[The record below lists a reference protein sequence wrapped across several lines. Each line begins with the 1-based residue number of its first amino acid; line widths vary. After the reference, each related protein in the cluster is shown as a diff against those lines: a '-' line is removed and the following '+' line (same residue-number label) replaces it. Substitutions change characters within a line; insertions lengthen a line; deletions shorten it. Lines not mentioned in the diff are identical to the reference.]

1 MRFKKLGGT
10 MVKFVT
16 DSSCDLL
23 SIPDVSFV
31 SAPLTIRTDKEQW
44 IDDENIDIHHMLNTL
59 ASYKGRSY
67 TSCPSIEDWMKVYE
81 GGDIVYA
88 ATLTSAL
95 SGTYNAAMA
104 AAHQYQAAHPEVK
117 IHVFDTLSTGPEL
130 HLLMEKL
137 MELNEKGLSFE
148 EVCVQAQ
155 DYLQH
160 TRLFFS
166 LQSVHNLAQNGRIN
180 KTIAAAIGL
189 LGIRIF
195 GTASEKGEL
204 EPLAKCRGDKKVI
217 SEFIGQLRK
226 HGFSGGKLRI
236 SHVENPELADTL
248 ANQLKKLWPQADI
261 LTYPARGLCSYYAE
275 RGGILL
281 GAEFN

>member
-1 MRFKKLGGT
+1 

-23 SIPDVSFV
+23 TIPGVTFV
-31 SAPLTIRTDKEQW
+31 SAPLTIRTDKDQW
-44 IDDENIDIHHMLNTL
+44 VDDETMDIHHMLDTL
-59 ASYKGRSY
+59 ASHKGRSY
-67 TSCPSIEDWMKVYE
+67 TSCPGIEEWMNAYD
-81 GGDIVYA
+81 GGDIIYA

-104 AAHQYQAAHPEVK
+104 AAAQYQSAHPEVK

-130 HLLMEKL
+130 RLLMERL
-137 MELNEKGLSFE
+137 VELDQKGLSFDA
-148 EVCVQAQ
+148 VCQEAKN
-155 DYLQH
+155 YLKH

-166 LQSVHNLAQNGRIN
+166 LQSMHNLAQNGRIN
-180 KTIAAAIGL
+180 KTMAAAIGL
-189 LGIRIF
+189 LGIRIV

-204 EPLAKCRGDKKVI
+204 EPLAKCRGDKKAVN
-217 SEFIGQLRK
+217 EFIRQLK
-226 HGFSGGKLRI
+226 NLGFSGGKLRI
-236 SHVENPELADTL
+236 SHVENPELAKTL
-248 ANQLKKLWPQADI
+248 ASQLKDLWPQADI

-281 GAEFN
+281 GAEFI

>member
-1 MRFKKLGGT
+1 

-23 SIPDVSFV
+23 TIPGVTFV
-31 SAPLTIRTDKEQW
+31 SAPLTIRTDEDQW
-44 IDDENIDIHHMLNTL
+44 VDDETMDIHHMLDTL
-59 ASYKGRSY
+59 ASHTGRSY
-67 TSCPSIEDWMKVYE
+67 TSCPGIEEWMNAYD
-81 GGDIVYA
+81 GGDIIYA

-104 AAHQYQAAHPEVK
+104 AAAQYQSAHPEVK

-130 HLLMEKL
+130 RLLMEKL
-137 MELNEKGLSFE
+137 VELDQKGLSFDA
-148 EVCVQAQ
+148 VCQEAKN
-155 DYLQH
+155 YLKH

-166 LQSVHNLAQNGRIN
+166 LQSMHNLAQNGRIH
-180 KTIAAAIGL
+180 KTMAAAIGL
-189 LGIRIF
+189 LGIRIV

-204 EPLAKCRGDKKVI
+204 EPLAKCRGDKKAVN
-217 SEFIGQLRK
+217 EFIRQLK
-226 HGFSGGKLRI
+226 NLGFSGGKLRI
-236 SHVENPELADTL
+236 SHVENPELAKTL
-248 ANQLKKLWPQADI
+248 ASQLKDLWPQADI

-281 GAEFN
+281 GAEFI

>member
-1 MRFKKLGGT
+1 

-23 SIPDVSFV
+23 TIPGVTFV
-31 SAPLTIRTDKEQW
+31 SAPLTIRTDKDQW
-44 IDDENIDIHHMLNTL
+44 VDDETMDIHHMLDTL
-59 ASYKGRSY
+59 ASHKGRSY
-67 TSCPSIEDWMKVYE
+67 TSSPGIEEWMNAYD
-81 GGDIVYA
+81 GGDIIYA

-104 AAHQYQAAHPEVK
+104 AAAQYQSAHPEVK

-130 HLLMEKL
+130 RLLMEKL
-137 MELNEKGLSFE
+137 VELDQKGLSFDA
-148 EVCVQAQ
+148 VCQEAKN
-155 DYLQH
+155 YLKH

-166 LQSVHNLAQNGRIN
+166 LQSMHNLAQNGRIN
-180 KTIAAAIGL
+180 KTVAAAIGL
-189 LGIRIF
+189 LGIRIV

-204 EPLAKCRGDKKVI
+204 EPLAKCRGDKKAVN
-217 SEFIGQLRK
+217 EFIRQLK
-226 HGFSGGKLRI
+226 NLGFSEGKLRI
-236 SHVENPELADTL
+236 SHVENPELAKTL
-248 ANQLKKLWPQADI
+248 ASQLKDLWPQADI

-281 GAEFN
+281 GAEFI

>member
-1 MRFKKLGGT
+1 

-23 SIPDVSFV
+23 TIPGVTFV
-31 SAPLTIRTDKEQW
+31 SAPLTIRTDKDQW
-44 IDDENIDIHHMLNTL
+44 VDDDTIDIHHLLDTL
-59 ASYKGRSY
+59 PPHKGRSY
-67 TSCPSIEDWMKVYE
+67 TSCPGIEEWMNAYD
-81 GGDIVYA
+81 GGDIIYA

-104 AAHQYQAAHPEVK
+104 AAAQYQSAHPEVK

-130 HLLMEKL
+130 RLLMEKL
-137 MELNEKGLSFE
+137 VELDQKGLSFDA
-148 EVCVQAQ
+148 VCQEAKN
-155 DYLQH
+155 YLKH

-166 LQSVHNLAQNGRIN
+166 LQSMHNLAQNGRIN
-180 KTIAAAIGL
+180 KTVAAAIGL
-189 LGIRIF
+189 LGIRIV

-204 EPLAKCRGDKKVI
+204 EPLAKCRGDKKAVN
-217 SEFIGQLRK
+217 EFIRQLK
-226 HGFSGGKLRI
+226 NLGFSGGKLRI
-236 SHVENPELADTL
+236 SHVENPELAKTL
-248 ANQLKKLWPQADI
+248 ASQLKDLWPQADI

-281 GAEFN
+281 GAEFI

>member
-1 MRFKKLGGT
+1 

-23 SIPDVSFV
+23 TVPDVTFV

-44 IDDENIDIHHMLNTL
+44 IDDETIGIHHMLDTL
-59 ASYKGRSY
+59 ASHKGRSY
-67 TSCPSIEDWMKVYE
+67 TSCPGIEEWLKAFE
-81 GGDIVYA
+81 GGDIIYA

-104 AAHQYQAAHPEVK
+104 AAGQYQATHPEAK
-117 IHVFDTLSTGPEL
+117 IRVFDTLSTGPEL
-130 HLLMEKL
+130 RLVMEKL
-137 MELNEKGLSFE
+137 IELDQKGLSFAEVCE
-148 EVCVQAQ
+148 EV
-155 DYLQH
+155 DKYMKH

-166 LQSVHNLAQNGRIN
+166 LHSIHNLAQNGRVS
-180 KTIAAAIGL
+180 KTVAAAIGL

-204 EPLAKCRGDKKVI
+204 ALLSKCRGDKKVLA
-217 SEFIGQLRK
+217 EFVSQLK
-226 HGFSGGKLRI
+226 TLGFSGGKLRI
-236 SHVENPELADTL
+236 SHVENPEFAQALTR
-248 ANQLKKLWPQADI
+248 QLKALWPQADI
-261 LTYPARGLCSYYAE
+261 LIYPARGLCSYYAE

-281 GAEFN
+281 GAELT

>member
-1 MRFKKLGGT
+1 

-23 SIPDVSFV
+23 TIPGVTFV
-31 SAPLTIRTDKEQW
+31 SAPLTIRTDKDQW
-44 IDDENIDIHHMLNTL
+44 VDDETMDIHHMLDTL
-59 ASYKGRSY
+59 AFHKGRSY
-67 TSCPSIEDWMKVYE
+67 TSCPGIEEWMNAYD
-81 GGDIVYA
+81 GGDIIYA

-104 AAHQYQAAHPEVK
+104 AAAQYQSAHPEVK

-130 HLLMEKL
+130 RLLMEKL
-137 MELNEKGLSFE
+137 VELDQKGLSFDA
-148 EVCVQAQ
+148 VCQEAKN
-155 DYLQH
+155 YLKH

-166 LQSVHNLAQNGRIN
+166 LQSMHNLAQNGRIN
-180 KTIAAAIGL
+180 KTVAAAIGL
-189 LGIRIF
+189 LGIRIV

-204 EPLAKCRGDKKVI
+204 EPLAKCRGDKKAVN
-217 SEFIGQLRK
+217 EFIRQLK
-226 HGFSGGKLRI
+226 NLGFSGGKLRI
-236 SHVENPELADTL
+236 SHVENPELAKTL
-248 ANQLKKLWPQADI
+248 ASQLKDLWPQADI

-281 GAEFN
+281 GAEFI

>member
-1 MRFKKLGGT
+1 

-23 SIPDVSFV
+23 TIPGVTFV
-31 SAPLTIRTDKEQW
+31 SAPLTIRTDKDQW
-44 IDDENIDIHHMLNTL
+44 VDDETMDIHHMLDTL
-59 ASYKGRSY
+59 AFHKGRSY
-67 TSCPSIEDWMKVYE
+67 TSCPGIEEWMNAYD
-81 GGDIVYA
+81 GGDIIYA

-104 AAHQYQAAHPEVK
+104 AAAQYQSAHPEVK

-130 HLLMEKL
+130 RLLMEKL
-137 MELNEKGLSFE
+137 VELDQKGLSFDA
-148 EVCVQAQ
+148 VCQEAKN
-155 DYLQH
+155 YLKH

-166 LQSVHNLAQNGRIN
+166 LQSMHNLAQNGRIN
-180 KTIAAAIGL
+180 KTMAAAIGL
-189 LGIRIF
+189 LGIRIV

-204 EPLAKCRGDKKVI
+204 EPLAKCRGDKKAVN
-217 SEFIGQLRK
+217 EFIRQLK
-226 HGFSGGKLRI
+226 NLGFSGGKLRI
-236 SHVENPELADTL
+236 SHVENPELAKTL
-248 ANQLKKLWPQADI
+248 ASQLKDLWPQADI

-281 GAEFN
+281 GAEFI